1 VGAKPELRGLIAEP
15 LYLTHYIEKA
25 GTGTLDMI
33 ARCRE
38 ASLPEPDFRQDGG
51 QWVIIL
57 WRDWLTDDVIAT
69 LNLNNRQKQAIRY
82 LKIHGKISNTEYQKV
97 ANSIKKT
104 ATRDLSDLKEKGIIE
119 QIGNRGPGVHYVIAK
134 KRDKKGTMGTFHV
147 IQWTSWAM
155 FKGKQDTGRV

>member
-1 VGAKPELRGLIAEP
+1 
-15 LYLTHYIEKA
+15 
-25 GTGTLDMI
+25 MI

-51 QWVIIL
+51 QWVITL
-57 WRDWLTDDVIAT
+57 WRDWLTEDVIAT
-69 LNLNNRQKQAIRY
+69 LGLNDRQKQAIRY
-82 LKIHGKISNTEYQKV
+82 LKIHGKISNTEYQQV

-134 KRDKKGTMGTFHV
+134 KRDKKGTMGT
-147 IQWTSWAM
+147 
-155 FKGKQDTGRV
+155 